1 MSPAGT
7 WRSLDPRLLALAC
20 GAFVVTCDGTLVI
33 GLLPQIAASV
43 DTTQPVA
50 GSAVTVFAVVYA
62 VGGPVLLRARR
73 TVGGKAILV
82 GSLLCFALANLATAA
97 APNLGALLLARGLAA
112 GCAAA
117 FMPTAAAAAAAM
129 APPDASARALS
140 VVVAGASGAAV
151 LGVPVGTWAGDVLGW
166 RTVFVVL
173 AVVGGLT
180 ALAVRLLPGTSME
193 AGAQAPDVTVDRRG
207 AGLLLATTL
216 LWAVGSFAFFTYI
229 AAVLH
234 RAAGVGSTG
243 LAVLLLVFGVAGLL
257 GTAAGGW
264 VSDTVGPLF
273 AARSALMMVAVALA
287 AFGLVCLRHAPD
299 GFTIA
304 ATTVAVVVYATGTWM
319 MTPAQQVRLL
329 RYGGDQRL
337 MLSLN
342 ASALYGGVA
351 IGSAAGARIL
361 ADGRGTAV
369 LCWVAA
375 AVSLTAVVLTRLE
388 ARTERR
394 GGSGSAHGEREA
406 GLDQ

>member
-1 MSPAGT
+1 MSPAST
-7 WRSLDPRLLALAC
+7 WRALDPRLLALAC

-43 DTTQPVA
+43 GTTQPVA
-50 GSAVTVFAVVYA
+50 GSAVTVFALVYA
-62 VGGPVLLRARR
+62 VGGPVLLRTRR
-73 TVGGKAILV
+73 TVGGRAILV
-82 GSLLCFALANLATAA
+82 GSMLCFALANLATAA
-97 APNLGALLLARGLAA
+97 APSLGALLLARGLAA

-151 LGVPVGTWAGDVLGW
+151 LGVPVGTWAGDALGW

-180 ALAVRLLPGTSME
+180 ALAIRLLPGASLG
-193 AGAQAPDVTVDRRG
+193 AGTRGRDITVDRRG
-207 AGLLLATTL
+207 AGLLLGTTL
-216 LWAVGSFAFFTYI
+216 LWAVGSFACFTYI

-234 RAAGVGSTG
+234 RAAGVGPTG
-243 LAVLLLVFGVAGLL
+243 LAVLLLVFGVAGVL

-264 VSDTVGPLF
+264 VSDTVGPLI
-273 AARSALMMVAVALA
+273 AARTALGLVTVALA
-287 AFGLVCLRHAPD
+287 GFGLICLRHSPD
-299 GFTIA
+299 GLTLA
-304 ATTVAVVVYATGTWM
+304 VTTAAVVVYATGTWM
-319 MTPAQQVRLL
+319 MTPAQQLRLL

-351 IGSAAGARIL
+351 IGSAIGAQIL
-361 ADGRGTAV
+361 TGGLGVAV

-375 AVSLTAVVLTRLE
+375 AVTMTAVVVTAFEGRRPAPPLSGRL
-388 ARTERR
+388 
-394 GGSGSAHGEREA
+394 G
-406 GLDQ
+406 